1 MLPGQEDHTGCQEAI
16 GVKSGM
22 PGSQERVTLVLVH
35 NS

>member
-1 MLPGQEDHTGCQEAI
+1 MLPGREDHAGSQEAI

-22 PGSQERVTLVLVH
+22 PGSQERVTLVLVN